1 MCGHSSNAHLKGNT
15 MFKKLRNWVADKV
28 EAVVDFATD
37 KKAVVAGG
45 ITTLA
50 VQAHATVPTEVT
62 TAITDMKTDALLVAT
77 AFLVASI
84 ALTAFLFMRRGAK

>member
-1 MCGHSSNAHLKGNT
+1 MKN
-15 MFKKLRNWVADKV
+15 KLALIASIPLVY
-28 EAVVDFATD
+28 
-37 KKAVVAGG
+37 AG
-45 ITTLA
+45 
-50 VQAHATVPTEVT
+50 QAMATVPTEVT